1 MVGDRRVERLDELAA
16 IIMPL
21 RAAHD
26 RLARLD
32 ARQVDPDPLADR
44 LPRKAEHAKAA
55 RRQVEQVG
63 VERVL
68 ARLAKARAAV
78 DRGPAIPAG
87 IGARGLADGGVATR
101 HGSFIPQSW
110 TRFLPTGLTTDGYR
124 KVKADR
130 KSTRLNSSH

>member
-55 RRQVEQVG
+55 RRQVEQVSI
-63 VERVL
+63 ERVM
-68 ARLAKARAAV
+68 ARLAKARAAG
-78 DRGPAIPAG
+78 DRGTATPAG
-87 IGARGLADGGVATR
+87 AGARGSVAGGGRRGIVRQGEGLAVR
-101 HGSFIPQSW
+101 
-110 TRFLPTGLTTDGYR
+110 
-124 KVKADR
+124 VE
-130 KSTRLNSSH
+130 